1 MLVNDISS
9 RTFNGTPDGR
19 VVIGPNGGTIAA
31 TPNTTLTVFSAPIDY
46 GANTL
51 TIGTTIP
58 ADGLLQPRIG
68 TVVFSTMG
76 GWSTALP
83 GSRIHIVPGAT
94 LRTGF
99 DTIPD
104 AVNLVVDGTLNISA
118 SPGTVVIGSLAGA
131 GLVELPSM
139 TLIVGANDNSTSF
152 AGTLT
157 GSGGVLL
164 KRGAGRL
171 DLTCAENPFNG
182 SLRVGEGT
190 LALSGN
196 GTLPACASITLLSG
210 GTLLLDNTGTRVDGR
225 LPGRPLTLQGGTLR
239 LAGHDAAATTE
250 SLGTLSVSG
259 GTGTIDLVNGSGPGA
274 SITLTL
280 SAVSVLAPG
289 GILALTSP
297 NGMIGTAGDNPR
309 VYINGQTAGFLQHVT
324 VNGDPAWYDVTYGV
338 RAVDAFDLV
347 EFNGLLAQNSQ
358 DTVFTVNN
366 VYPTCTFAKTVN
378 SLWVRSPGNGRHVDL
393 GDTGNFTLSLFTGR
407 LQLSGYNDFTIT
419 RGAGSTGTLLRP
431 SNGQMY
437 LCVDEPTATLTIGVP
452 LANGTGNTEKDG
464 PGTLVLAAAN
474 TFRGDLGI
482 NNGTVRYASDGS
494 GALFTNA
501 VSIWN
506 PGCLDFNG
514 DSDTLGAV
522 RVYSGNLSVAGPGDT
537 ELGGEIGIGSGTLSK
552 YGEGTLK
559 LAGEAANTYSGRTTV
574 YGGLLLL
581 AKANGN
587 AIGNGGLTVNASGCV
602 RYGGPTN
609 NTDMMGGG
617 TILLYGNG
625 HVDFKGATDAVGPI
639 SISSSGIY
647 ADTTNLLNTG
657 SGGAL
662 TVGGTLSLTPWQNYL
677 LNVDS
682 GSGTLKLGGG
692 LTFTASD
699 NGQARIIGSL
709 DLNDAD
715 RTFAVNG
722 YAGNQRYELEI
733 PAVISGATNGFVKS
747 GSGTLRLSGANTFG
761 GRVSQSG
768 GSIVLAHPRALGNPS
783 TNQTQAIGNNATLAL
798 EDTGMLYDPNG
809 FMTPSLT
816 GNGDTR
822 LAGWAGAGGALVN
835 VRGMNVV
842 PCPVTLLGNTQIAS
856 ARPGDRLS
864 LTNRITGATYGLTVD
879 GAGDTE
885 IGGDLALG
893 TGGLIKNG
901 LGSLTLTASNT
912 YTGATIINT
921 GVASLAGANGAIL
934 RSSGITL
941 AESGC
946 LSLMNTLAENA
957 LNRVIDDKPITM
969 AGGRLAFTNDGSA
982 AHYSETL
989 GALLL
994 TVGNNTV
1001 EATPAPPGMTSTLTL
1016 GGLTNLGSVVDFT
1029 GAGLG
1034 DSDRNRIFIVGQ
1046 PDGLIGG
1053 WATIA
1058 HRPVVPAIATGWT
1071 CGLRAVRRQRL
1082 RGTRQRLARHRL
1094 GQRPCG
1100 AESVRRPNDQSSIR
1114 ERHHAQ
1120 LHGVDAILQHDQP
1133 AGLQRGL
1140 RHGGLGKQHSRPETG
1155 VHIRK
1160 PRGGRQPERGHPHR
1174 QPHLRGKLGHTVA
1187 IWIQRWHPAGQRLGY
1202 SPPERAH
1209 GRHGLFRRREG

>member
-366 VYPTCTFAKTVN
+366 VYPTCTFAKTVAP
-378 SLWVRSPGNGRHVDL
+378 SC
-393 GDTGNFTLSLFTGR
+393 
-407 LQLSGYNDFTIT
+407 
-419 RGAGSTGTLLRP
+419 STGT
-431 SNGQMY
+431 
-437 LCVDEPTATLTIGVP
+437 DTLTSRARP
-452 LANGTGNTEKDG
+452 TRSA
-464 PGTLVLAAAN
+464 PSASRPAAS
-474 TFRGDLGI
+474 T
-482 NNGTVRYASDGS
+482 
-494 GALFTNA
+494 
-501 VSIWN
+501 
-506 PGCLDFNG
+506 
-514 DSDTLGAV
+514 
-522 RVYSGNLSVAGPGDT
+522 
-537 ELGGEIGIGSGTLSK
+537 
-552 YGEGTLK
+552 
-559 LAGEAANTYSGRTTV
+559 
-574 YGGLLLL
+574 
-581 AKANGN
+581 
-587 AIGNGGLTVNASGCV
+587 
-602 RYGGPTN
+602 PT
-609 NTDMMGGG
+609 
-617 TILLYGNG
+617 
-625 HVDFKGATDAVGPI
+625 P
-639 SISSSGIY
+639 
-647 ADTTNLLNTG
+647 
-657 SGGAL
+657 
-662 TVGGTLSLTPWQNYL
+662 
-677 LNVDS
+677 
-682 GSGTLKLGGG
+682 
-692 LTFTASD
+692 
-699 NGQARIIGSL
+699 
-709 DLNDAD
+709 
-715 RTFAVNG
+715 RTF
-722 YAGNQRYELEI
+722 
-733 PAVISGATNGFVKS
+733 
-747 GSGTLRLSGANTFG
+747 
-761 GRVSQSG
+761 
-768 GSIVLAHPRALGNPS
+768 
-783 TNQTQAIGNNATLAL
+783 
-798 EDTGMLYDPNG
+798 
-809 FMTPSLT
+809 
-816 GNGDTR
+816 
-822 LAGWAGAGGALVN
+822 
-835 VRGMNVV
+835 
-842 PCPVTLLGNTQIAS
+842 
-856 ARPGDRLS
+856 
-864 LTNRITGATYGLTVD
+864 
-879 GAGDTE
+879 
-885 IGGDLALG
+885 
-893 TGGLIKNG
+893 
-901 LGSLTLTASNT
+901 
-912 YTGATIINT
+912 
-921 GVASLAGANGAIL
+921 
-934 RSSGITL
+934 
-941 AESGC
+941 
-946 LSLMNTLAENA
+946 
-957 LNRVIDDKPITM
+957 
-969 AGGRLAFTNDGSA
+969 
-982 AHYSETL
+982 
-989 GALLL
+989 
-994 TVGNNTV
+994 
-1001 EATPAPPGMTSTLTL
+1001 
-1016 GGLTNLGSVVDFT
+1016 
-1029 GAGLG
+1029 
-1034 DSDRNRIFIVGQ
+1034 
-1046 PDGLIGG
+1046 
-1053 WATIA
+1053 
-1058 HRPVVPAIATGWT
+1058 
-1071 CGLRAVRRQRL
+1071 
-1082 RGTRQRLARHRL
+1082 
-1094 GQRPCG
+1094 
-1100 AESVRRPNDQSSIR
+1100 
-1114 ERHHAQ
+1114 
-1120 LHGVDAILQHDQP
+1120 
-1133 AGLQRGL
+1133 
-1140 RHGGLGKQHSRPETG
+1140 
-1155 VHIRK
+1155 
-1160 PRGGRQPERGHPHR
+1160 
-1174 QPHLRGKLGHTVA
+1174 
-1187 IWIQRWHPAGQRLGY
+1187 
-1202 SPPERAH
+1202 
-1209 GRHGLFRRREG
+1209 